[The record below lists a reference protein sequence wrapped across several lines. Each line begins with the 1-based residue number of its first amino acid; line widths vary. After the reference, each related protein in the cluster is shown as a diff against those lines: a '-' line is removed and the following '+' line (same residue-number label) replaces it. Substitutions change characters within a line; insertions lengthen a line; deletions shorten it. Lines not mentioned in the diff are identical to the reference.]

1 MTESPNPVT
10 IPRTGAL
17 RTHAAFPSKLLV
29 ARDVHVYLPPGYE
42 TDAGRSYP
50 VLYMQDGQNV
60 FDPGSVGKEWQLDE
74 TADALIDAGQIEPL
88 VVVAVANTKNRRDE
102 YTPTCVELEMPDGTL
117 SRGGGK
123 ANLYGRFLIE
133 ELKPFVDQTYRTRV
147 HAASTAIG
155 GSSLGGLVSLW
166 LALEHSEVFGGAL
179 AVSPTAWW
187 DNNVILTK
195 IAAMPGVLPV
205 RIWVD
210 IGTLEG
216 DRAVS
221 GARRLRDALAQKGWK
236 LGSDL
241 HYFEQPGGEH
251 DEISWGSRVEGMLT
265 FLDQRPKPS
274 VAAR

>member
-1 MTESPNPVT
+1 MTELPNPVV
-10 IPRTGAL
+10 IPRAGAI
-17 RTHAAFPSKLLV
+17 RTHAAFPSRFV
-29 ARDVHVYLPPGYE
+29 APRDVHVYLPPGYE
-42 TDAGRSYP
+42 SERERSYP

-60 FDPGSVGKEWQLDE
+60 FDPASVGKEWQLDE
-74 TADALIDAGQIEPL
+74 TADELIEAGRIEPL
-88 VVVAVANTKNRRDE
+88 IVVAVANTKERRDE
-102 YTPTCVELEMPDGTL
+102 YTPTYVELEMADGTV

-133 ELKPFVDQTYRTRV
+133 ELKPFVDRSYRTRV
-147 HAASTAIG
+147 DAASTAIG

-166 LALEHSEVFGGAL
+166 LALEHPEVFGGAL
-179 AVSPTAWW
+179 AVSPTVWW
-187 DNNVILTK
+187 DNNVIVTK
-195 IAAMPGVLPV
+195 IAAMPGVLLLC
-205 RIWVD
+205 IWVD
-210 IGTLEG
+210 IGALEG

-221 GARRLRDALAQKGWK
+221 GARRLRDALVRKGWK

-241 HYFEQPGGEH
+241 HYFEQPDGEH